1 MVIVAETNFLGK
13 LGQSILLD
21 LKLRSNLWTLLLE

>member
-13 LGQSILLD
+13 LGQPVLLD